1 MHQYFIQ
8 CVFFVNWLIISGKC
22 GNNPGHSLSLSTV
35 DLALHYCVLTT
46 LLGVAE
52 GFLCHD
58 ELLRT
63 CYNTHWRVVNRFF
76 SEVEYYWSEVR
87 NVNLIDI
94 EVCVYNHFIST
105 LAILAEIAPK
115 KWKLH
120 HLYGPHNLLNWG
132 YRDYQMRHFGI
143 LFGTTFF
150 PSPSFLHIGVKRV
163 NVIMWGD
170 FFFSLTPLDQV
181 HVQWTLQK
189 RYIDAVFSVRHSEDQ
204 ASCDNKSPSLPCR
217 ERWNVGVNRPG
228 LGGCYFWASSKF
240 GLFMDF
246 SYFGHGSCL
255 LPDLKTQRPIL
266 PLPYWC

>member
-35 DLALHYCVLTT
+35 DMALHYCVLTT

-115 KWKLH
+115 K
-120 HLYGPHNLLNWG
+120 
-132 YRDYQMRHFGI
+132 
-143 LFGTTFF
+143 
-150 PSPSFLHIGVKRV
+150 VEV
-163 NVIMWGD
+163 
-170 FFFSLTPLDQV
+170 TPLVWAPQFV
-181 HVQWTLQK
+181 KLGIQG
-189 RYIDAVFSVRHSEDQ
+189 
-204 ASCDNKSPSLPCR
+204 LPNAPF
-217 ERWNVGVNRPG
+217 WHFVWY
-228 LGGCYFWASSKF
+228 YF
-240 GLFMDF
+240 
-246 SYFGHGSCL
+246 
-255 LPDLKTQRPIL
+255 L
-266 PLPYWC
+266 PLPLFSPYRCKKG